1 MIDLIKNIFSSYGYS
16 DTRLDSSD
24 LTLYSGSKGREE
36 YWLLVQINT
45 ETDVLQEQ
53 RSYFDQCAKHIDSPA
68 LEKNLSLLLVW
79 ETSGDLPSEDLKKK
93 IMKIEE
99 DAYFF
104 KKYVLHYSQQQK
116 SDLLKELGE
125 DNLKNFLSQKL
136 VDQKTFQAYKKEK
149 LDQTKIMTWQSL
161 IYRIAIKVPFI
172 KVDIKSEDDLD
183 SLEREN
189 RKEIQKH
196 QDIADLNNR
205 LFPLSHEKKDYLFKQ
220 DTKHEELLELLEGEQ
235 NENTN

>member
-1 MIDLIKNIFSSYGYS
+1 MIDLIKNIFSSYGYL
-16 DTRLDSSD
+16 DTELNSSD

-36 YWLLVQINT
+36 YWLLVKINT

-53 RSYFDQCAKHIDSPA
+53 RSYFDQCSKHIDSPA

-79 ETSGDLPSEDLKKK
+79 ETSGAIPSESLKKN

-104 KKYVLHYSQQQK
+104 KKYVLHYSQKQK
-116 SDLLKELGE
+116 SALLEELGE
-125 DNLKNFLSQKL
+125 RKLKDFLSYEL
-136 VDQKTFQAYKKEK
+136 VKKETFKGYKEEK
-149 LDQTKIMTWQSL
+149 LEEETTMTWQSL
-161 IYRIAIKVPFI
+161 IYRIAIKIPFI
-172 KVDIKSEDDLD
+172 NVDIKSEDDLE

-189 RKEIQKH
+189 QEKIQNH
-196 QDIADLNNR
+196 VDIVQLNER
-205 LFPLSHEKKDYLFKQ
+205 LFSLEKDHLFHQ
-220 DTKHEELLELLEGEQ
+220 DTKADELLDLLEGQ